1 MKIKITLLG
10 LFWLI
15 CLALSPEAI
24 SQDFYQ
30 KNGEIYDS
38 WGIYRTRSQGPDG
51 YFQVTER
58 GFRPVIAF
66 ESLGS
71 NADIAYRLGREF
83 LKQYPDSHQRAEK
96 IYTFVRDRVRYTQDL
111 SQFGY
116 REFAQNAD
124 ELAKKIQEGN
134 AQGDCEDYAILLATM
149 YKAAGYRTAIVLV
162 PGHAAAL
169 VYLPE
174 YQKANI
180 SLTFNEESGWIW
192 AEATGRNNPLGWYP
206 QKALQGKAFAY
217 EIEKEEDLTLKAEP
231 GGKIAQV
238 KGKSR
243 SLAFSPFLSLL
254 LIMWILPMIGR
265 IFMVTVVRRRS

>member
-1 MKIKITLLG
+1 MKIKTILLG
-10 LFWLI
+10 LVWLI
-15 CLALSPEAI
+15 CLVLSSEAI
-24 SQDFYQ
+24 SLNFYQ

-38 WGIYRTRSQGPDG
+38 WDICRTRPEGFDG
-51 YFQVTER
+51 YFQVTEK

-71 NADIAYRLGREF
+71 NTDIAYRWGQEF

-116 REFAQNAD
+116 PEFAQNAD
-124 ELAKKIQEGN
+124 ELAGKIQEGG
-134 AQGDCEDYAILLATM
+134 AQGDCEDYAVLLATM
-149 YKAAGYRTAIVLV
+149 YKAAGYRTAVVLV

-169 VYLPE
+169 VYLPG
-174 YQKANI
+174 YQKVNT
-180 SLTFNEESGWIW
+180 SLTFNEESGWVW

-206 QKALQGKAFAY
+206 QRALQGKAFAY
-217 EIEKEEDLTLKAEP
+217 ELEKIEDLALTTEP

-243 SLAFSPFLSLL
+243 SLSFSPFFFLL
-254 LIMWILPMIGR
+254 LIMWILPMISR
-265 IFMVTVVRRRS
+265 IFMITARRRRI

>member
-1 MKIKITLLG
+1 MKIRITLLS
-10 LFWLI
+10 LVWLI
-15 CLALSPEAI
+15 CLVLSPEAI
-24 SQDFYQ
+24 SQNFYQ
-30 KNGEIYDS
+30 KNGEIYDL
-38 WGIYRTRSQGPDG
+38 WDICRTRPQGFDG
-51 YFQVTER
+51 YFQVTEK

-71 NADIAYRLGREF
+71 NADIAYRLGQEF
-83 LKQYPDSHQRAEK
+83 LRQYPDSYQRAER

-116 REFAQNAD
+116 PEFAQNAD
-124 ELAKKIQEGN
+124 ELAKKIQEGG
-134 AQGDCEDYAILLATM
+134 AQGDCEDYAVLLATM

-169 VYLPE
+169 VHLPG

-206 QKALQGKAFAY
+206 QRALQSKAYAY
-217 EIEKEEDLTLKAEP
+217 ELEEIEDLTLRAEP
-231 GGKIAQV
+231 AGKIAQV

-243 SLAFSPFLSLL
+243 SLSFSPFFFLL
-254 LIMWILPMIGR
+254 LIMWILPMISR
-265 IFMVTVVRRRS
+265 IFMITAARKKF